1 MELHGVA
8 HSLGF
13 VVFIPQT
20 RFQLLLLSFIYPK
33 IMTSSFIMCFS
44 STGNQSYT
52 TCKVDGAT
60 PMYYHG
66 PELSHLF
73 GVASHLLPPQ
83 RKVHFHLPTPPS
95 ADPSGCPVLLHSH
108 RCGICEESVVI
119 LPQVAMVLLRV
130 DLPFLWVKSSKT
142 SPKIWVIWVY
152 ILISIY
158 IYTYTLQEQGNISH
172 QTGKG
177 KTSTQKCWLAGADHW
192 WSFPGEE
199 FV

>member
-1 MELHGVA
+1 MGLHGVA

-13 VVFIPQT
+13 LAFLPQT
-20 RFQLLLLSFIYPK
+20 CFQLLLLSFIYPK
-33 IMTSSFIMCFS
+33 IMTSSFIMCFP
-44 STGNQSYT
+44 STDNQSYT
-52 TCKVDGAT
+52 SCKVDGAT

-66 PELSHLF
+66 SLLSHLL

-130 DLPFLWVKSSKT
+130 DLAFFMGQIFQNKP
-142 SPKIWVIWVY
+142 PKHG
-152 ILISIY
+152 SFGFIY
-158 IYTYTLQEQGNISH
+158 
-172 QTGKG
+172 
-177 KTSTQKCWLAGADHW
+177 
-192 WSFPGEE
+192 
-199 FV
+199 